1 VRGRRTTFL
10 EWVAIPL
17 ALGCALVA
25 CDQQTKEE
33 AVILGGTSVAAP
45 GGSSSSSAKN
55 SESVS
60 TTSSN
65 VSNSEIEVPDGMAR
79 WEVQEEQSGIDPA
92 HEAMNTINAVRM
104 KAGLSPL
111 VQNKLLSQAAQNHA
125 TFVTEN
131 FELYSEQGLSAYV
144 EPANTPGATGE
155 TPMDR
160 MSEAGY
166 QGIYVAEL
174 IAFKHTPTASI
185 YGWLDTL
192 YQRVRIL
199 DSNVS
204 EMGHGWGQVDDYTL
218 HIVEL
223 GRHE

>member
-1 VRGRRTTFL
+1 MVL
-10 EWVAIPL
+10 VL
-17 ALGCALVA
+17 CCAMVA
-25 CDQQTKEE
+25 CDQKAKDE
-33 AVILGGTSVAAP
+33 AVVLGGTTVSTST
-45 GGSSSSSAKN
+45 GSSPKTTEGTST
-55 SESVS
+55 
-60 TTSSN
+60 TTSS
-65 VSNSEIEVPDGMAR
+65 VSNDTIEVPEGMAR
-79 WEVQEEQSGIDPA
+79 WEVQEEQSGVDPA
-92 HEAMNTINAVRM
+92 YEAMNIINAVRM
-104 KAGLSPL
+104 EAGLSPV
-111 VQNKLLSQAAQNHA
+111 VQNKLLSQAAQSHA

-144 EPANTPGATGE
+144 EPADAPGATGA

-160 MSEAGY
+160 MTAAGY

-174 IAFKHTPTASI
+174 IAFKHTPTAAI
-185 YGWLDTL
+185 YSWLNTL

-204 EMGHGWGQVDDYTL
+204 EMGHGWSQIDGYTL